1 VYLLGVDSLRIV
13 QPRIALIGSGFIG
26 RTLNVFIVFSRLRTT
41 ERALQTLI

>member
-26 RTLNVFIVFSRLRTT
+26 RTPNIFIVFSRPRTA
-41 ERALQTLI
+41 ERALQTLV